1 MLLLSD
7 HVRLTGMQTTHPSG
21 EEKNSPVIRPAVAQE
36 RLGFKLGITTDTIT
50 SKSGLA
56 VLHDA
61 ALAAGVVRSIREHL
75 PVPGSNR
82 GIRPEEYVM
91 PLALMFCG
99 GGQSMEDIREIAHD
113 QGLCELCGFKRIPS
127 PDAVGTWLKAP
138 RRITGLKQVNRHLC
152 RMAIARSELTE
163 FTLDTDA
170 TLIETEKSS
179 AKMSYAGFK
188 AFAPLLSFLAELG
201 LCVAGEYRNGN
212 VSPAVGIKAQ
222 LVQTERF
229 LKSLGKRL
237 KYFRSDSA
245 AYTAEVMNACFDLSI
260 TFAITAD
267 LDHAVKGLIA
277 ELPEQSWQRFQTPD
291 GERTDREYAE
301 TAHCLGKSK
310 RSFTLIVLRWPNPR
324 PDLFEGQY
332 RYHCIATND
341 YDRATEPVIW
351 FHNQRGNAENYN
363 KEIKIGFGM
372 DYTPCRS
379 VRANA
384 VYFEIGILAY
394 NLVAAVKRLVLGGN
408 WVTKTIATLRWQFIF
423 IAGKV
428 VWHGRRLMLRVARC
442 HYHLLADIRAR
453 LGPALSPT

>member
-1 MLLLSD
+1 
-7 HVRLTGMQTTHPSG
+7 MQTTHPTG
-21 EEKNSPVIRPAVAQE
+21 EEKNSLVIRPTVAQE
-36 RLGFKLGITTDTIT
+36 RLGFKLGVTTDTIT

-61 ALAAGVVRSIREHL
+61 ALASGVVQSIRDHL
-75 PVPGSNR
+75 PAPGSNR

-113 QGLCELCGFKRIPS
+113 QGLRELCGFKRIPS

-138 RRITGLKQVNRHLC
+138 RRIAGLKPVNRHLC
-152 RMAIARSELTE
+152 RVAIARSELTE

-179 AKMSYAGFK
+179 AKLSYEGFK

-212 VSPAVGIKAQ
+212 VSPTVGIKTQ
-222 LVQTERF
+222 LVQAERF

-237 KYFRSDSA
+237 AYFRSDSA

-267 LDHAVKGLIA
+267 LDQAVKSLIA
-277 ELPEQSWQRFQTPD
+277 ELPEQSWRRFKSPD
-291 GERTDREYAE
+291 GERTDREYAA
-301 TAHCLGKSK
+301 TVHCLAKSK
-310 RSFTLIVLRWPNPR
+310 RSFTLIVLRWSNPR

-332 RYHCIATND
+332 CYHCIASSD
-341 YDRATEPVIW
+341 DDRTAEQVIW
-351 FHNQRGNAENYN
+351 FHNQRGNAENCN
-363 KEIKIGFGM
+363 KELKSGFGM
-372 DYTPCRS
+372 DYVPCQS

-394 NLVAAVKRLVLGGN
+394 NLVAAVKRLVLGGG
-408 WVTKTIATLRWQFIF
+408 WVTKTIATLRWQLIF

-428 VWHGRRLMLRVARC
+428 VWHGRQLRLRVARS

-453 LGPALSPT
+453 LGSALAPI

>member
-1 MLLLSD
+1 MLLFSN

-99 GGQSMEDIREIAHD
+99 GGQSMEDIREIARD
-113 QGLCELCGFKRIPS
+113 QGLRELCGFKRIPS

-152 RMAIARSELTE
+152 RVAIARSELTE

-179 AKMSYAGFK
+179 AKMSYEGFK

-212 VSPAVGIKAQ
+212 VSPAVGIKGQ

-245 AYTAEVMNACFDLSI
+245 AYTAEVMNACFDLGI

-301 TAHCLGKSK
+301 TVHCLGKSK

-324 PDLFEGQY
+324 PDLFEGPY
-332 RYHCIATND
+332 RYHCIASND

-408 WVTKTIATLRWQFIF
+408 WVTKTIATLRWQLIF

>member
-1 MLLLSD
+1 MRLFSN

-21 EEKNSPVIRPAVAQE
+21 EEKNSPVIRPDVGQE

-56 VLHDA
+56 VFHEA

-75 PVPGSNR
+75 PVPGSNH
-82 GIRPEEYVM
+82 GIRPEAYVM

-99 GGQSMEDIREIAHD
+99 GGQSMEDIREIARD
-113 QGLCELCGFKRIPS
+113 QGLRELCGFKRIPS

-152 RMAIARSELTE
+152 RVAIARSELTE

-179 AKMSYAGFK
+179 AKMSYEGFK

-212 VSPAVGIKAQ
+212 VSPAVGIKGQ

-245 AYTAEVMNACFDLSI
+245 AYTAEVMNACFDSSI

-394 NLVAAVKRLVLGGN
+394 NLVAAVKPLVLGGN
-408 WVTKTIATLRWQFIF
+408 WVTKTIATLRWQLIF

>member
-1 MLLLSD
+1 MLLFSN

-21 EEKNSPVIRPAVAQE
+21 EEKNSPVIRPDVGQE

-56 VLHDA
+56 VFHEA

-75 PVPGSNR
+75 PVPGSNH
-82 GIRPEEYVM
+82 GIRPEAYVM

-99 GGQSMEDIREIAHD
+99 GGQSMEDIREIARD
-113 QGLCELCGFKRIPS
+113 QGLRELCGFKRIPS

-152 RMAIARSELTE
+152 RVAIARSELTE

-179 AKMSYAGFK
+179 AKMSYEGFK

-212 VSPAVGIKAQ
+212 VSPAVGIKGQ

-245 AYTAEVMNACFDLSI
+245 AYTAEVMNACFDSSI

-394 NLVAAVKRLVLGGN
+394 NLVAAVKPLVLGGN
-408 WVTKTIATLRWQFIF
+408 WVTKTIATLRWQLIF